1 MKTLIF
7 LPTYNERENIGRLI
21 DELSTLSFNKEILIV
36 DDNSNDGTLDIINKK
51 QREIKNLTLIRRT
64 GKKGRG
70 LAGITALKY
79 FIQSDNDIFVEMDAD
94 FSHQPKYLPE
104 FLKFFPKYD
113 LVIGSRFIK
122 KGEEKNRGLI
132 RSSISLFANI
142 LIRLLFRTKIRDCTS
157 GFRAFKKELL
167 NQLDFNNFISINPE
181 IVEELLYGCVLCD
194 SKIKEIP
201 IVFCERLGG
210 KSKLNSKKILNVF
223 IAIIIIRLRGKKIL
237 KQS

>member
-21 DELSTLSFNKEILIV
+21 DELSTLLFNKEILIV

-132 RSSISLFANI
+132 RSSISLIANI

>member
-122 KGEEKNRGLI
+122 KGEEENRGLI